1 MHAFF
6 DSYVNCRS
14 TLKTFAEQYEVAVN
28 DKIRKETEADFQSKS
43 WKSRLTSKYTWEGQF
58 ASAYTLNVYKIFV
71 EEINKICNCNVKEV
85 ACIGEDDDAIG
96 VERYEVLEMLI
107 GCNEYHKQYT
117 YIVDY
122 RPSGEYI
129 SCNCRKFECK
139 DILCVHV
146 LKVLVYKDVQ
156 HVNER
161 YILRRWRK
169 DVHRLHSSI
178 VFTGGYPHM
187 TAEYKEIQ
195 EMEQDFQQCVDL
207 VGGSEE
213 KMKFLK
219 KRGKETKNALM
230 NWRNPVP
237 EVPSGLVE
245 EGISPEILI
254 GDPKVSRPRGRPKQK
269 RFKSVVEK
277 NRSRGNS
284 NIGT

>member
-1 MHAFF
+1 MHDSHEDAFDELLREGPKSDMMF
-6 DSYVNCRS
+6 DSETRLYEAYNSFAKKQGCLAHINATRRRDSGKWKVTTVHLGHNHDLDPNMSALMAGNRS
-14 TLKTFAEQYEVAVN
+14 LSMKMKRQLEAN
-28 DKIRKETEADFQSKS
+28 DIAGIR
-43 WKSRLTSKYTWEGQF
+43 
-58 ASAYTLNVYKIFV
+58 ICI

-85 ACIGEDDDAIG
+85 ACIGEDDAIG
-96 VERYEVLEMLI
+96 VER
-107 GCNEYHKQYT
+107 
-117 YIVDY
+117 
-122 RPSGEYI
+122 
-129 SCNCRKFECK
+129 FE
-139 DILCVHV
+139 
-146 LKVLVYKDVQ
+146 VLVYKDVQ

-169 DVHRLHSSI
+169 DVYRPHSSI

-207 VGGSEE
+207 AGGSEE

-237 EVPSGLVE
+237 EAHASVLVE

-254 GDPKVSRPRGRPKQK
+254 GDPKVSQPRGRPKQK
-269 RFKSVVEK
+269 RFKSVVER
-277 NRSRGNS
+277 NRSRGIS
-284 NIGT
+284 NMGT